1 MTRALKPFLVVLAV
15 AVALPLGAQGKRPL
29 SSDDLYNLREVRDPQ
44 RSPDGKWVAYTVT
57 RAIKDTDKNDTDVWM
72 VSWDG
77 QQQIQVTSTPES
89 ESSPRWS
96 PDGKY
101 LSFLSSRQGS
111 KGSQIWLLNRAGG
124 EAIKLTDIKG
134 GVSEYAWSPDSKR
147 FVLVV
152 DEPDPSAA
160 DNDADKKDAD
170 KDKKTPK
177 PIVIDRYH
185 FKADIKGYLRGEHS
199 HLQLLD
205 VATKKAEVLTPGAFD
220 EETPV
225 WSPDGTQVAFIRR
238 HGEGDI
244 DKAPNR
250 DLFVIEAR
258 GGAKERRLTTTTI
271 EEGGPPSWSPDGKS
285 IAFLVGDELKY
296 SAYDQNRLAVI
307 PAAGGTVRILTDA
320 LDRPVRS
327 PRWTADG
334 SILFTVSDDRSEHV
348 AKIPAAG
355 GKIDRLIAGKR
366 VVNSVSVAGADGGL
380 AVIASTPTEIPEI
393 YALDPSTGSGQAPS
407 TGSGQAPST
416 GSGQAPSTGSGQ
428 GGKLRQ
434 LSHQNDDWIKDI
446 LLGTTE
452 EFTSTSKDGT
462 EVHGLIVKP
471 AAFLPGR
478 KYPALL
484 RIHGGPNGQDANAFN
499 FEREIFAA
507 NGYVVVAVNYR
518 GSNGRGSAYQK
529 AIFADWGNKEVVDLL
544 GAMDYVQKLDY
555 VDATRLGIGGW
566 SYGGILTNYTIATD
580 GRFKA
585 AISGAGSSNQISMYG
600 TDMYINQ
607 YENELGPPWKSE
619 DLWVKLSYP
628 FFHADRIHTPTLFM
642 GGEKD
647 FNVPL
652 LGSEQMY
659 QALRSLGVDSELVI
673 YPNQFHGITI
683 PSYKKD
689 RLDRYVKWYDKYLK
703 ATVSTTD
710 AAAKR

>member
-1 MTRALKPFLVVLAV
+1 MKSIILRSFSTVVLLLSA
-15 AVALPLGAQGKRPL
+15 ASLGAQGKRPL
-29 SSDDLYNLREVRDPQ
+29 NSDDLYNLREVRDPQ
-44 RSPDGKWVAYTVT
+44 RSPEGKWVAYTVA
-57 RAIKDTDKNDTDVWM
+57 RAIKDTDKNDSDIWM

-77 QQQIQVTSTPES
+77 QQQIQVTSSAES

-101 LSFLSSRQGS
+101 LAFLSSRQGS

-152 DEPDPSAA
+152 DDPDPSDA
-160 DNDADKKDAD
+160 DNDSDKKDAD
-170 KDKKTPK
+170 KEKKTPK
-177 PIVIDRYH
+177 PIVINRYY

-199 HLQLLD
+199 HLQVFD
-205 VATKKAEVLTPGAFD
+205 IAAKKAEPLTQGSFD
-220 EETPV
+220 EESPV
-225 WSPDGTQVAFIRR
+225 WSPDGSQIAFIRR
-238 HGEGDI
+238 HGDGDV
-244 DKAPNR
+244 DKAPNQ
-250 DLFVIEAR
+250 DLYVIEAR
-258 GGAKERRLTTTTI
+258 SGAKERRLTTTTA
-271 EEGGPPSWSPDGKS
+271 EESGPPAWSPDGKS
-285 IAFLVGDELKY
+285 IAYLVGDELKY
-296 SAYDQNRLAVI
+296 SAYDQNRLAIV
-307 PAAGGTVRILTDA
+307 PSGGGAPRTLTDA

-327 PRWTADG
+327 PHWTDDG
-334 SILFTVSDDRSEHV
+334 ILFTVSDDRSDYI
-348 AKIPAAG
+348 AKISPSG
-355 GKIDRLIAGKR
+355 GRVERLVTDKR
-366 VVNSVSVAGADGGL
+366 VVSAFSGADNL

-393 YALDPSTGSGQAPS
+393 YALEN
-407 TGSGQAPST
+407 
-416 GSGQAPSTGSGQ
+416 
-428 GGKLRQ
+428 GKLRQ
-434 LSHQNDDWIKDI
+434 LSHQNDAWIKDVM
-446 LLGTTE
+446 LGTTE
-452 EFTSTSKDGT
+452 EFSSTSKDGT
-462 EVHGLIVKP
+462 DVHGLIVKP
-471 AAFLPGR
+471 ASFLPGR
-478 KYPALL
+478 KYPTLL
-484 RIHGGPNGQDANAFN
+484 RIHGGPNGQDAEAFS

-518 GSNGRGSAYQK
+518 GSNGRGSEYQK

-544 GAMDYVQKLDY
+544 GAMDHVQKLDY
-555 VDATRLGIGGW
+555 VDASRLGIGGW

-619 DLWVKLSYP
+619 ELWVKLSYP

-659 QALRSLGVDSELVI
+659 EALRSLGVDTELVI

-689 RLDRYVKWYDKYLK
+689 RLDRYVAWYDKYLK
-703 ATVSTTD
+703 GSAVTTD
-710 AAAKR
+710 VPAKR